1 MVGLDQITVDKEG
14 KKGKIM
20 YLKAYP
26 VKSYDDVAKVK
37 EDLSH
42 DSIVIIRF
50 TPLAH
55 KSVEELAKLV
65 DELYQFAIA
74 LGGDIARLGEDR
86 IVITPPGVKIY
97 RG

>member
-1 MVGLDQITVDKEG
+1 MDQHTNKGDRKENV
-14 KKGKIM
+14 M

-26 VKSYDDVAKVK
+26 VKSYEDVAKVK

-42 DSIVIIRF
+42 NSIVIVRF

-65 DELYQFAIA
+65 DDLYQFVIA
-74 LGGDIARLGEDR
+74 LGGDMARLGEDR